1 MSADVWSFLRT
12 QYFIPSSFKKQLQED
27 HLEHI
32 KSGSP
37 GGWDVAPY
45 DAAVIY
51 WTNDFHNVRN
61 MITDPEWE
69 GKIAKF
75 VEGWIDVTKVD
86 VQVGSQTTFIDDGK
100 AVKNMP
106 TEFMCP
112 SLK

>member
-12 QYFIPSSFKKQLQED
+12 QYFISSSFKKQLQED

-37 GGWDVAPY
+37 AGWDVAPY

-51 WTNDFHNVRN
+51 WTNDCHNVRN

-69 GKIAKF
+69 GNIAKF
-75 VEGWIDVTKVD
+75 VEGRNDTIKVD
-86 VQVGSQTTFIDDGK
+86 VQVGSQTTFINDSKVINNVPSD
-100 AVKNMP
+100 
-106 TEFMCP
+106 FMCAY
-112 SLK
+112 LK